1 MRRHAH
7 RRPVTAR
14 LSTAVAL
21 ATLILVWGSAPAL
34 AHGED
39 GESDPVNLVEQA
51 LAIVVN
57 TPDAVGEAVE
67 RIEAALESETEE
79 PTGELDVGALGE
91 ALAAL
96 EEDRVHDAEDAL
108 VAALGRDPHPE
119 EPDPAA
125 SQPSDEP
132 ESPPAEDS
140 AEPADESGEE
150 PGEAEAVDDDHGLT
164 SRVEGGFSNPGS
176 DEVVALVVAVVLA
189 VVGVVLWRI

>member
-39 GESDPVNLVEQA
+39 GESDPVNLVEQ
-51 LAIVVN
+51 
-57 TPDAVGEAVE
+57 
-67 RIEAALESETEE
+67 
-79 PTGELDVGALGE
+79 

-189 VVGVVLWRI
+189 VGGVALWRI